1 MTKSELVRKVAERTG
16 LSQKDADT
24 AVNAVFA
31 SIQEVL
37 ARKEKVQITGF
48 GTFEV
53 RERAER
59 RARNPQTG
67 EEITVP
73 AGFAPAFKAGKEL
86 KTVVKA

>member
-31 SIQEVL
+31 SIQEAL

-67 EEITVP
+67 EAITIP
-73 AGFAPAFKAGKEL
+73 ASLAPAFKAGKEL
-86 KTVVKA
+86 KTVVRA